1 MTVST
6 TARDLLAGIREE
18 LAPAEA
24 GNLLVPLVAK
34 GRLPRERLAA
44 LAGEE
49 YQIIR
54 ADRRS
59 FLLLAARFPDPPAG
73 ELFTGLAAGES
84 LALDQLMALA
94 ETLGMD
100 RDDLERYEPLPGCQA
115 YPGYVSWLALNG
127 ARGDTALALIANFGA
142 WGSYCGSVAES
153 LRARYG
159 FDDRACGFFDFF
171 ATPVPEI
178 EEQAVAV
185 AQADIDAGTPPAR
198 ARRYARLIQA
208 YELSFWN
215 TLAEGIPQTA

>member
-6 TARDLLAGIREE
+6 AARDLLAGIREE

-24 GNLLVPLVAK
+24 GNLLVPLVAE

-59 FLLLAARFPDPPAG
+59 FLVLAARFPDPPAG

-142 WGSYCGSVAES
+142 WGRTAARSPRPCAPATGSTTRPAAS
-153 LRARYG
+153 STSSRPRCRRSRSRRWRSPRPTSTPAPRLPAP
-159 FDDRACGFFDFF
+159 A
-171 ATPVPEI
+171 ATR
-178 EEQAVAV
+178 
-185 AQADIDAGTPPAR
+185 G
-198 ARRYARLIQA
+198 
-208 YELSFWN
+208 
-215 TLAEGIPQTA
+215 